1 MQIHH
6 KMAYRVAF
14 FSFIML
20 LMSHQF
26 ILGQDIPEKTKDELQ
41 QYETLIERYI
51 NEQDHASAAQYLN
64 KSAFIYWNYQKHE
77 KAIDNFEKALEYSKK
92 MNNKNGM
99 MIIYYN
105 LGMIYSDIENFA
117 MAESMIK
124 NGLAIS
130 KNINDK
136 SSIASGLTN
145 VAMALQGQNKHEE
158 AIGYLE
164 EAIDLS
170 KELNNMKLLRR
181 SYGMIYESYE
191 TTGNSDKAFEYFEIY
206 QSFDRKIKKE
216 EMEEVKTIAK
226 TEVDKAQAEKQ
237 QTENVLNQT
246 NQILRQTAD
255 SLEKAEILTRE
266 QRLEIELN
274 KTKLREKE
282 ATLLAKEA
290 QIRAR
295 NQLIGF
301 VLFVLVIMVFF
312 AIILLRQN
320 KAIKN
325 QKEKIEDQRDKLEQQ
340 NIHIRSSIEYAT
352 NIQQAILPD
361 TNLISNHF
369 ESFILYR
376 PKDIVS
382 GDFYWF
388 SHFPSANGSPA
399 KTFIAAVDCTGH
411 GVPGAF
417 MSMIGNRLL
426 NEIVNERKI
435 FEPNQILE
443 TLNKEVH
450 SALRQDQT
458 DNHDGMDLG
467 LCVIEKGQ
475 QGKLKLV
482 YSGAKRPLFI
492 IKQENKKNVVTL
504 KGDRKSIGGHG
515 KSKEIIDFSN
525 KEMEVSPGD
534 MLYLSSDG
542 IIDQNGPSR
551 IRFGTKKLLKLLED
565 IANFPMSEQK
575 EKIEYELDAYME
587 GEEQRDDITL
597 LGIKLMK

>member
-1 MQIHH
+1 MHYLTKTHI
-6 KMAYRVAF
+6 YSFLFAF
-14 FSFIML
+14 IFSWSFTNL
-20 LMSHQF
+20 TK
-26 ILGQDIPEKTKDELQ
+26 GQSLSKKTSEELQ
-41 QYETLIERYI
+41 QYSDLIERYVSE
-51 NEQDHASAAQYLN
+51 NDYASAAQYLN
-64 KSAFIYWNYQKHE
+64 KSAFIYWNHQQHQ
-77 KAIDNFEKALEYSKK
+77 KAIDHFTRALDFTKK
-92 MNNKNGM
+92 MNNNNGL

-105 LGMIYSDIENFA
+105 LGMIYSDIENFS
-117 MAESMIK
+117 MAENMIK
-124 NGLAIS
+124 KGLTIS
-130 KNINDK
+130 RQTNDK

-145 VAMALQGQNKHEE
+145 VAMALQGQDRHEE
-158 AIGYLE
+158 AIRYLE

-191 TTGNSDKAFEYFEIY
+191 FVGDSEKAFEYFEIY
-206 QSFDRKIKKE
+206 QSFDKEIKKE
-216 EMEEVKTIAK
+216 EMEEVKTMAK
-226 TEVDKAQAEKQ
+226 TEVDKAQAEKKV
-237 QTENVLNQT
+237 TEQVLNHT
-246 NQILRQTAD
+246 TEILKQTAD

-274 KTKLREKE
+274 KTLLREKE

-301 VLFVLVIMVFF
+301 VSFVLLIMVIF
-312 AIILLRQN
+312 AVILLRQN
-320 KAIKN
+320 RAIKN
-325 QKEKIEDQRDKLEQQ
+325 QKEKIQDQRDTLEQQ
-340 NIHIRSSIEYAT
+340 NLHIRSSIEYAT

-361 TNLISNHF
+361 TNLINKQF

-388 SHFPSANGSPA
+388 SHFPAQNVTPE

-443 TLNKEVH
+443 TLNKEVQI
-450 SALRQDQT
+450 ALRQDQT
-458 DNHDGMDLG
+458 DNNDGMDVG
-467 LCVIEKGQ
+467 LCVIENGELNSV
-475 QGKLKLV
+475 KLT
-482 YSGAKRPLFI
+482 YSGAKRPLFVSR
-492 IKQENKKNVVTL
+492 KENPAELITL

-515 KSKEIIDFSN
+515 KSKEIVDFTN
-525 KEMEVSPGD
+525 KEMQLSKGD
-534 MLYLSSDG
+534 IIYLSSDG
-542 IIDQNGPSR
+542 IIDQNGPTR
-551 IRFGTKKLLKLLED
+551 IRFGSKRLMQLITDVASLSMDK
-565 IANFPMSEQK
+565 QK
-575 EKIEYELDAYME
+575 QKIEQELDTYMD

-597 LGIKLMK
+597 LGIKLI